1 MFALQEIE
9 AHKENLEAQLI
20 CWDQVVSG
28 NEEVESWMNIM
39 NTKLAD
45 SLTHFDDAVSVE
57 SCLMKYKVGDTDRL
71 FQYSVKIKI
80 IELSCSL
87 FH

>member
-1 MFALQEIE
+1 M
-9 AHKENLEAQLI
+9 I

-28 NEEVESWMNIM
+28 KEEIESWMNTM

-57 SCLMKYKVGDTDRL
+57 SCLMKYKVG
-71 FQYSVKIKI
+71 
-80 IELSCSL
+80 
-87 FH
+87 